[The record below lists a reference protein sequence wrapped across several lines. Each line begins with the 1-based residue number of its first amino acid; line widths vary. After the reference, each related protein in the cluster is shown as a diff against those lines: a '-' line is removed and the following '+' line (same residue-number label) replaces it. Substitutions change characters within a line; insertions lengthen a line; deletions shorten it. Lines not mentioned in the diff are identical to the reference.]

1 MERQK
6 NSSLVSA
13 GGLSLSVCF
22 AACLGAST
30 VVLNSSAIV
39 VVSWNQALNVS
50 SPVSRMSLMHW
61 LTLATSLKAE
71 TMSCAFFCKL
81 TVSGLMYCKHFRATT
96 YATRNGPLLICV
108 RKPFAED
115 SVSASQLSRPSTPI
129 CPRQSTTTP
138 INSANVFLKQCVALP
153 SEYDNDPPVLFS
165 CYLVLR
171 QGLSLL
177 VFFVALVTF

>member
-1 MERQK
+1 MCCTITVGTSCSPSLAKSLCVKRDSSSCDKWSKNGIAMEHQK

-39 VVSWNQALNVS
+39 VVSWNQALNIS

-81 TVSGLMYCKHFRATT
+81 AVSGLMYCKHFRATT
-96 YATRNGPLLICV
+96 NATRNGPLLICM

-115 SVSASQLSRPSTPI
+115 IPIVAAFHSHLSQT
-129 CPRQSTTTP
+129 
-138 INSANVFLKQCVALP
+138 V
-153 SEYDNDPPVLFS
+153 DNHSNQLGKCF
-165 CYLVLR
+165 
-171 QGLSLL
+171 
-177 VFFVALVTF
+177 